1 MVMNK
6 YSIGKFQF
14 FIAKVLKRIPLPRKF
29 KIFYNTTRHK
39 IIEKKLLPFF
49 EKAESK
55 ISYNDT
61 ISENNGPIWL
71 FWWQGEQSMP
81 PIVKCCIKAIK
92 SNSCGRKVNLVTQY
106 NINSYLELS
115 DISDRI
121 MYLKNKE
128 NITLT
133 FFSDI
138 VRFKLLEKYGGLWLD
153 ATILVTDDIDNK
165 YFSDIFTCSGYSD
178 EDYFF
183 VTEGDW
189 CSFLIGGSANN
200 PLFQFMCAFYEAYW
214 EKNDGLVDY
223 FIIDYALKYAWSKNI
238 GGFKDF
244 TIKHKN
250 KINPNLFSLAPLLN
264 NEFDISIWNK
274 LNKNTNMFKLTYKK
288 KFIKNRRTFYKFI
301 IGRNS

>member
-81 PIVKCCIKAIK
+81 PIVKCCIKSIK

-133 FFSDI
+133 F
-138 VRFKLLEKYGGLWLD
+138 
-153 ATILVTDDIDNK
+153 
-165 YFSDIFTCSGYSD
+165 FSDIFTCSGYSD